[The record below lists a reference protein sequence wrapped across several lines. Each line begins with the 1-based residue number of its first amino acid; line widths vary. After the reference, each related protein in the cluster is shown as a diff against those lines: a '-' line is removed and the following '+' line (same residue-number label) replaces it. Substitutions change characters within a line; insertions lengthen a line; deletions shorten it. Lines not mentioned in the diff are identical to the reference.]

1 MSSTNTSSGQANHR
15 GPDQRFLI
23 RHIALTLVRGWWIVA
38 ITLAITVGA
47 AVAYL
52 VWSDPIYRAET
63 TVIVDTD
70 RRTSGAL
77 DLVGLGAYRDVLV
90 EVEVLRSLDMA
101 RRVASRLEAMRAES
115 AASVASWPI
124 FRVDAPAQSTTATL
138 ARAIQDQIDVDQV
151 RREVGVI
158 RIGVRS
164 SWPEEARRIAD
175 LYAEEYA
182 RRNLDASRSDAALLK
197 TFLDEQMDSRS
208 AELAATEAAIQAF
221 QETENAVPL
230 DREADQ
236 LASRLAELQSLE
248 DQAQVEYD
256 MVKAQ
261 LSALREEA
269 ERIEPNL
276 YGRVASGLETGID
289 ALQRDIADRE
299 VAVETKYARNPGLRE
314 DPTVDPELVRDLTT
328 LAGLRSEVN
337 DRARR
342 YVDEVMSTGGID
354 PTVVGRLGQGASV
367 PGALANISRLR
378 TGITEKSI
386 EASGLKARLAVLQS
400 RIRRYEQD
408 FERIPRQTRELASLE
423 RARRS
428 GETTYEWLQQRYE
441 EARVAEQSEFGYVRV
456 LDTADTPVDPV
467 APRPVYTLALAVM
480 LGLIV
485 GLLIVFG
492 RETLDD
498 RPRRAEDFNRIG
510 LPVAGVLPE
519 AHVGRDRADGTSPSH
534 RGRAEMAA
542 AYVRIATLLDLGSG
556 TTGPPQLIL
565 VSSVSPGP
573 DSAAVAANLAMAYA
587 QSGQRTLLLE
597 LDADAPSMHDRLGLP
612 AAPGVSNVLLEG
624 CLARDAVFAAP
635 GSGFYVMPFGDL
647 DVGSRLFPPIEMAAA
662 LLTYL
667 RRSFSR
673 IVIDAG
679 SIMPTTRMVAMVP
692 HVDSVL
698 LVAEA
703 GNTRAAEIEEVR
715 GLLAR
720 AGTPAVHTVLS
731 PAPSRRWVTEGRRA
745 SGSHPGR
752 ALLRPAPRLV

>member
-1 MSSTNTSSGQANHR
+1 MMPQGAEDRSGASA
-15 GPDQRFLI
+15 DSVL
-23 RHIALTLVRGWWIVA
+23 RHVVTTLVRSGWIVLVCLA
-38 ITLAITVGA
+38 ITLLA
-47 AVAYL
+47 AVAWL
-52 VWSDPIYRAET
+52 AWADPVYRAET

-70 RRTSGAL
+70 RRAGGAM

-101 RRVASRLEAMRAES
+101 RRVASRLEGIRAES
-115 AASVASWPI
+115 SPSIASWPI
-124 FRVDAPAQSTTATL
+124 FRTDEPGGMTTATL
-138 ARAIQDQIDVDQV
+138 ARAIQDQIEVDQV

-164 SWPEEARRIAD
+164 SLPEEARRIAD

-208 AELAATEAAIQAF
+208 AELATTEAAIQAF

-236 LASRLAELQSLE
+236 LASRLADLQSLE

-256 MVKAQ
+256 MVQAQ
-261 LSALREEA
+261 LAALRREA

-276 YGRVASGLETGID
+276 YGRVASGLETSIA
-289 ALQRDIADRE
+289 ALQQDIADRE
-299 VAVETKYARNPGLRE
+299 VAVETKYARNPGLRD
-314 DPTVDPELVRDLTT
+314 DPSADPELVRDIAT
-328 LAGLRSEVN
+328 LAGLRTEVN
-337 DRARR
+337 QRARE

-378 TGITEKSI
+378 TDITEKTI
-386 EASGLKARLAVLQS
+386 EASGLKARLSVLQS

-456 LDTADTPVDPV
+456 LDTADTPIDPV
-467 APRPVYTLALAVM
+467 APRPVYTLALAIM

-498 RPRRAEDFNRIG
+498 RPRRAEDFNRMG
-510 LPVAGVLPE
+510 LQVAGVLPA
-519 AHVGRDRADGTSPSH
+519 AHSALDRGDGSPSNP
-534 RGRAEMAA
+534 RGRAETAA
-542 AYVRIATLLDLGSG
+542 AYVRIATLLDLGAG
-556 TTGPPQLIL
+556 ITGPPQLIL
-565 VSSVSPGP
+565 VSSVAPGP

-597 LDADAPSMHDRLGLP
+597 LDADSPSVHGRLGLP
-612 AAPGVSNVLLEG
+612 SAPGVSNVLLEG
-624 CLARDAVFAAP
+624 RLARDAVFAAP

-647 DVGSRLFPPIEMAAA
+647 DVGSRLFPPIDQAAA

-667 RRSFSR
+667 RRSFAR

-679 SIMPTTRMVAMVP
+679 SIMPSTRMVAMVP

-703 GNTRAAEIEEVR
+703 GHTRTAEIEEVR
-715 GLLAR
+715 GLMAR
-720 AGTPAVHTVLS
+720 AGTRSVHTVLS
-731 PAPSRRWVTEGRRA
+731 PAPPRRWVTEARRA
-745 SGSHPGR
+745 PRSHFER
-752 ALLRPAPRLV
+752 ALLRPAPTPV